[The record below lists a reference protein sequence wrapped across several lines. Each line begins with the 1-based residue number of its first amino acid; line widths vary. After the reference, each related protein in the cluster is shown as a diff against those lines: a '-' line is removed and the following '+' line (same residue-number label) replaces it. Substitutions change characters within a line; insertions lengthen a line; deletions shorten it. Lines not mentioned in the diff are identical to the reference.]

1 MQQRL
6 HTERFHDLDALR
18 AWAMLLGVVLHAA
31 WMMTPVYWGSPIHDC
46 DGGYFPQWVVWF
58 IHMFRLQAFFL
69 IAGLFAHLV
78 FRRQGAGGFIKH
90 RLTRIGIPLAV
101 GCLIIYPIWF
111 LQDTWAGIL
120 RGRIQTTE
128 SFWSVFQTQIGRS
141 YREVLDTFHLWF
153 LYDLLLVYAFTL
165 IVIFVFRYVIDRG
178 GWLRDWMN
186 RGFRRLMQSA
196 FLLVFLTIP
205 SAFLL
210 MPSKF
215 WSGIEAYPVWFRP
228 DWSGVILYWIFFAVG
243 WYLYAN
249 LDLLA
254 IVQRAWVQ
262 RLAIG
267 TVLSIAMFAVYMGYV
282 SRERNLQLSRRG
294 CGRSAIHAIAQQSVG
309 RTRPRPAAPAAPGMG
324 GLDAPLAG
332 VRRQDDGT
340 QSGRAGRICLSAHR
354 ASRYWQTV

>member
-1 MQQRL
+1 M
-6 HTERFHDLDALR
+6 
-18 AWAMLLGVVLHAA
+18 
-31 WMMTPVYWGSPIHDC
+31 
-46 DGGYFPQWVVWF
+46 
-58 IHMFRLQAFFL
+58 
-69 IAGLFAHLV
+69 
-78 FRRQGAGGFIKH
+78 
-90 RLTRIGIPLAV
+90 TRIGIPLAV

-254 IVQRAWVQ
+254 IVQRTWVQ

-282 SRERNLQLSRRG
+282 RENATSSYPAVDAADLRYTPLRNNLLAARDQGPLHPLHQVWEALTPPWQEFVAKTTELNPDEQAGFAFQLTERVVTGKRFEDLAAWNLAKFQGDMADLAARG
-294 CGRSAIHAIAQQSVG
+294 T
-309 RTRPRPAAPAAPGMG
+309 RT
-324 GLDAPLAG
+324 
-332 VRRQDDGT
+332 
-340 QSGRAGRICLSAHR
+340 
-354 ASRYWQTV
+354 